1 MKNQRIII
9 VDDEPIVLKSLKD
22 LLSNNYKILFFTS
35 AEEFLAASSNF
46 DFEDGVSTCIL
57 LDLQMPGMNGIE
69 LQKNLK
75 QMNIEFPI
83 IFMSGN
89 AHTNE
94 IIESWRGGAI
104 DFILKPFTASEITT
118 ILTTQFEILEQQNLR
133 TPANKQTIENIA
145 ITKREAQVL
154 LLLGAG
160 HQQSEIAEMLSISLR
175 TVKMYRANL
184 KDKLYLNS
192 LMELGRYCDH
202 NAAIIKK
209 IAGD

>member
-1 MKNQRIII
+1 MKNRKVII
-9 VDDEPIVLKSLKD
+9 VDDEPLIRKTLQN
-22 LLSNNYKILFFTS
+22 LLSLDYESISFES
-35 AEEFLAASSNF
+35 AEEFLGAFKNF

-69 LQKNLK
+69 LQTNLK

-89 AHTNE
+89 AHKDE

-104 DFILKPFTASEITT
+104 DFILKPFTASQVTT
-118 ILTTQFEILEQQNLR
+118 ILTTQFELLEQQNLYP
-133 TPANKQTIENIA
+133 PANKQAIKNIA
-145 ITKREAQVL
+145 ITKREARVL
-154 LLLGAG
+154 FLLGEG
-160 HQQSEIAEMLSISLR
+160 HQQSEIADMLGISLR

-184 KDKLYLNS
+184 KDKLYLNT
-192 LMELGRYCDH
+192 LMELGRYYDQ
-202 NAAIIKK
+202 NKSLIKK